1 MFILFII
8 LVVLL
13 IFSHSVEYLR
23 LFKDNLNVID
33 DIKVSYW
40 VMSTKEIAL
49 IKKEHLFLLRGDYN
63 ILNKIILDCKNNNS
77 SLNINNFISLTL
89 IIRELS
95 SVSRKVFDSG
105 NDKLNH
111 VVYTNSLVI
120 EGVYEKFK

>member
-63 ILNKIILDCKNNNS
+63 ILNKIERKNPSIFS
-77 SLNINNFISLTL
+77 S
-89 IIRELS
+89 
-95 SVSRKVFDSG
+95 
-105 NDKLNH
+105 
-111 VVYTNSLVI
+111 
-120 EGVYEKFK
+120 

>member
-1 MFILFII
+1 M
-8 LVVLL
+8 L

-120 EGVYEKFK
+120 EGIYEKFK